1 MFERIDIGRE
11 GKQEELLID
20 HRHLTHR
27 RRNT

>member
-1 MFERIDIGRE
+1 MFERIDDGRE

-20 HRHLTHR
+20 RRLLSHH

>member
-1 MFERIDIGRE
+1 MFERIDISQE

-20 HRHLTHR
+20 RRTFLHH